1 MFGWV
6 ERPWVGQHM
15 NQKRTVAILFG
26 GRSAEHEVS
35 LLSAR
40 AILKAL
46 DRSRFEPVLIGIDKA
61 GRFQLQDEAPLLETA
76 KDLRQLSLGASHGE
90 VALSPVPD
98 HQPLLAKGTLRP
110 GTTLGP
116 LDVVFPVLHGTYGED
131 GTIQGLLE
139 LAGLPYVGAG
149 VLGSSVGMDKDATK
163 RILRASGLPIS
174 DFVTLRYHDFRK
186 NESAVVEAA
195 ATMGFPCFIKPANA
209 GSSVGV
215 TKVKAKEDLTAALSH
230 AFTFDNKVLCEQ
242 AINAREIEV
251 AVLGNDEPIASIPGE
266 IVVTHPDGFY
276 SYDAKYI
283 DADGSH
289 PEIPADLSPEK
300 LKEIQALAVKTF
312 LALDCAGMARIDF
325 FIDRDTGALYINE
338 INTIPGFT
346 AISMYPKMWEASGI
360 GFQELISRLLD
371 LAVERHQSRKRL
383 KTSVVG

>member
-1 MFGWV
+1 MK
-6 ERPWVGQHM
+6 
-15 NQKRTVAILFG
+15 QKRTVAILFG

-40 AILKAL
+40 AIVQAL
-46 DRSRFEPVLIGIDKA
+46 DRTRFEPVLIGIDKE
-61 GRFQLQDEAPLLETA
+61 GRFQLQDEAQLVETA

-98 HQPLLAKGTLRP
+98 QQPLLAKGALRE

-116 LDVVFPVLHGTYGED
+116 IDVVFPVLHGTYGED
-131 GTIQGLLE
+131 GTMQGLLE

-163 RILRASGLPIS
+163 RLLRASGLPIS
-174 DFVTLRYHDFRK
+174 DFVTLRYHDFCK
-186 NESAVVEAA
+186 NPAQVVEAA
-195 ATMGFPCFIKPANA
+195 ASMGFPCFVKPANA

-215 TKVKAKEDLTAALSH
+215 SKVTARAALEAALSH

-242 AINAREIEV
+242 AVNAREIEV
-251 AVLGNDEPIASIPGE
+251 AVLGNEEPMASIPGE

-276 SYDAKYI
+276 SYEAKYV

-289 PEIPADLSPEK
+289 PEIPARVPPET
-300 LKEIQALAVKTF
+300 LREIQDLAVKTF
-312 LALDCAGMARIDF
+312 VALDCAGMARIDF
-325 FIDRDTGALYINE
+325 FLERETGALYINE

-371 LAVERHQSRKRL
+371 LAVARHESRKRL
-383 KTSVVG
+383 KTSV